1 MFLEVGHDKEHDPF
15 IIKEAWAGPGPKIV
29 DWPQTSPLLV
39 YDYMI
44 CIRIYI
50 YIYIYIHIYICD
62 IWYSYPTYLV
72 CLWKLG
78 IYSKNIRMSLQ
89 GKWCFK
95 PFWVEWG
102 TIFSGTEPTWLRVSN
117 SLNNLCLHAW
127 MMSLFNWCEG
137 WVEVNQIIL
146 EYIWMHVH
154 IYIYIICFFLAVWSD
169 FIWAHPHLQM
179 VVGQNYSISESQN
192 GSIGTPI
199 LTYLD
204 P

>member
-1 MFLEVGHDKEHDPF
+1 M
-15 IIKEAWAGPGPKIV
+15 
-29 DWPQTSPLLV
+29 
-39 YDYMI
+39 
-44 CIRIYI
+44 YI
-50 YIYIYIHIYICD
+50 YTCDICDICD

-78 IYSKNIRMSLQ
+78 IYSKNIRISLQ
-89 GKWCFK
+89 GKWGLK

-137 WVEVNQIIL
+137 GVEVNQIIL
-146 EYIWMHVH
+146 EYVWMHVH
-154 IYIYIICFFLAVWSD
+154 IYIYTYVSFLLCDLILSGHILIFKWLWVKIIAYRSLKNGWFLTNREQI
-169 FIWAHPHLQM
+169 F
-179 VVGQNYSISESQN
+179 

-204 P
+204 PCPKGEAMTRWL